1 VSLPLVL
8 SGWVASEAV
17 GRSVL
22 RALVVLGVALLS
34 FDCLTSEPEFG
45 FVLETAPDV
54 VLLCVHPM
62 ILLLFRNKTMCYR
75 RFN

>member
-1 VSLPLVL
+1 MSLPLVL

-34 FDCLTSEPEFG
+34 FDSESIYWHNDSLELK
-45 FVLETAPDV
+45 FVNLSISSSSV
-54 VLLCVHPM
+54 VVD
-62 ILLLFRNKTMCYR
+62 KTYV
-75 RFN
+75 

>member
-1 VSLPLVL
+1 MSLPLVL

-34 FDCLTSEPEFG
+34 FDSESILFIG
-45 FVLETAPDV
+45 T
-54 VLLCVHPM
+54 M
-62 ILLLFRNKTMCYR
+62 IH
-75 RFN
+75 